1 MKRDAGKEQ
10 RWRKALAEV
19 QGSGQSVRAYCRQR
33 GIQESQFY
41 AWRRELRTRDAE
53 GAEKGGFVE
62 LVRPAGRKEGA
73 GVSIRIDE
81 RLRIV
86 LERGFD
92 SAALKSALAC
102 LCVEATRRPARA
114 LGAAD
119 Q

>member
-10 RWRKALAEV
+10 LWRKAMAEA
-19 QGSGQSVRAYCRQR
+19 QGSGQSVREFCRQR
-33 GIQESQFY
+33 GIKESQFY

-62 LVRPAGRKEGA
+62 LVRPAGRQEGA

-81 RLRIV
+81 RVRIV

-92 SAALKSALAC
+92 SAALKSVLAC
-102 LCVEATRRPARA
+102 LCVETTRRPATA
-114 LGAAD
+114 IGAAA